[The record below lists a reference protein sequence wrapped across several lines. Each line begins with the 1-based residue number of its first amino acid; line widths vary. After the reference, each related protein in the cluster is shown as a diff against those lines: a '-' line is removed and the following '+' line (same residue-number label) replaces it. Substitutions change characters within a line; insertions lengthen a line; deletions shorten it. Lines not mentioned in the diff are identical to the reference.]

1 MELKVVDVFEDQVE
15 PLVVSD
21 ANFNAEFNETL
32 VHQVSV
38 ACRAV
43 ARAGTSAQKNRSAVA
58 GGGAK
63 PVRQKGTGRARLGTL
78 SSPLRRSGGRTF
90 ARSTRDYS
98 QKVNRKSFRAAM
110 RSILSEAVRRGNLT
124 VVSNSNM
131 ELSEPKTKTL
141 AERLLKLELSSALIV
156 DKELH
161 ENLKLASRNL
171 PNVRIVE
178 SGMLNPAMIQD
189 CSRVL
194 MTADA
199 VKSVDEWLQ

>member
-1 MELKVVDVFEDQVE
+1 MELKVVDVLEDQVE
-15 PLVVSD
+15 SLIVSD
-21 ANFNAEFNETL
+21 ANFNATFNETL

-38 ACRAV
+38 ACRAA

-78 SSPLRRSGGRTF
+78 SSPIRRGGGRTF

-110 RSILSEAVRRGNLT
+110 RSILSEATRRGNLT

-131 ELSEPKTKTL
+131 ELSEPKTKIL
-141 AERLLKLELSSALIV
+141 AERLLKLELPSALIV
-156 DKELH
+156 DKDLH

-171 PNVRIVE
+171 PNVHVVE
-178 SGMLNPAMIQD
+178 PGMLNPAMIQD
-189 CSRVL
+189 CTSVL

>member
-15 PLVVSD
+15 SLVVSD
-21 ANFNAEFNETL
+21 ANFNAAFNEAL

-38 ACRAV
+38 ACRAA

-78 SSPLRRSGGRTF
+78 SSPIRRGGGRTF

-110 RSILSEAVRRGNLT
+110 RSILSEAARRGNLT

-131 ELSEPKTKTL
+131 ELSEPKTKML
-141 AERLLKLELSSALIV
+141 AERLLKLELPSALIV
-156 DKELH
+156 DKDLH

-171 PNVRIVE
+171 PNVHVIE
-178 SGMLNPAMIQD
+178 PGMLNPAMIQD
-189 CSRVL
+189 CTSVL
-194 MTADA
+194 MTTDA